1 MQGWF
6 NILKKNQVNTHIS
19 RIKRGK
25 VHMIISMN
33 AGNSIGKNPIPFHDN
48 SKIGKEKKKHLQNA
62 NRASFTWK
70 EVSGM
75 RKKSPS
81 FKKKKV

>member
-1 MQGWF
+1 
-6 NILKKNQVNTHIS
+6 
-19 RIKRGK
+19 
-25 VHMIISMN
+25 MIISMN

-81 FKKKKV
+81 FKKKKYEFCQSAQFSDNCLKRAT

>member
-1 MQGWF
+1 MGFILGMQGWF

-33 AGNSIGKNPIPFHDN
+33 AGNSIGQNPIPFHDN
-48 SKIGKEKKKHLQNA
+48 SKIGKEKKKNTYKMQTELPSH
-62 NRASFTWK
+62 
-70 EVSGM
+70 G
-75 RKKSPS
+75 RKYQE
-81 FKKKKV
+81 